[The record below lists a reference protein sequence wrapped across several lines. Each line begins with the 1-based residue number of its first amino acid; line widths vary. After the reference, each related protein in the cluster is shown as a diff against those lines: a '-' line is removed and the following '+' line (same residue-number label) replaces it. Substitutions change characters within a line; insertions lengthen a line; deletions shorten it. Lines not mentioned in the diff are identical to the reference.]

1 MQRANLPCG
10 TNYSPNGTELCGQK
24 MGAAVARCHRRLC
37 SRFWRCPLEW
47 PSATSDSYTL
57 HHNGSVFRND
67 QTTVI
72 KCRPGS
78 AELGDLPEQ
87 FAFGC
92 PVLRDYRYTPGF
104 NKAQHSV
111 AYAWH
116 CNGATFLIE
125 QDTVIAYLRGIEER
139 REDYCR
145 RAPQDARLVWD
156 IDETAIQTD
165 DVAMSCETL

>member
-1 MQRANLPCG
+1 MWPKDGSGRCKVPPEALFEVLEVPLGMAKCNIGLVHPASQRLS
-10 TNYSPNGTELCGQK
+10 T
-24 MGAAVARCHRRLC
+24 
-37 SRFWRCPLEW
+37 W
-47 PSATSDSYTL
+47 P
-57 HHNGSVFRND
+57 ND

-139 REDYCR
+139 RENYCR

-156 IDETAIQTD
+156 IDETAIQTN